1 MLEVRDISVIY
12 GKHVAINSVSLDVG
26 EGEMVA
32 ILGAN
37 GAGKSSLLGAIGG
50 RIKPAGG
57 QVLYQGRDIL
67 ALQPH
72 EVVEQGIVIVP
83 EGRGIFPLL
92 SVAENLRL
100 GALPKRAHKSAK
112 ENLDLVL
119 ALFPRL
125 AERQTQLAGTM
136 SGGEQQMV
144 AIGRAIMS
152 APELLL
158 LDEPSL
164 GLAPIVAQE
173 VFAALAKIR
182 NTGMTIVIVE
192 QNARATLAL
201 ADRAYLIETGSITG
215 SGTAS
220 DLRNDPAVIRAFLGG
235 TQNSTT
241 RQSTMKNLELYIDGN
256 TSLHPTMRHLSGRTR
271 SPERP

>member
-1 MLEVRDISVIY
+1 MLEVRQISVIY
-12 GKHVAINSVSLDVG
+12 GKHVAINSISLDVNK
-26 EGEMVA
+26 GEMVA

-57 QVLYQGRDIL
+57 QVLHQGRDIL
-67 ALQPH
+67 ALKPH
-72 EVVEQGIVIVP
+72 EVVEHGIVIVP

-92 SVAENLRL
+92 TVAENLKL
-100 GALPKRAHKSAK
+100 GALPKRAHATAMT
-112 ENLDLVL
+112 NLDFVL
-119 ALFPRL
+119 SMFPRL
-125 AERQTQLAGTM
+125 AERQSQLAGSM

-152 APELLL
+152 APDLLL

-182 NTGMTIVIVE
+182 QTGMTIVIVE

-201 ADRAYLIETGSITG
+201 ADRAYLIETGLITG

-220 DLRNDPAVIRAFLGG
+220 ELRNDPAVIRAFLGG
-235 TQNSTT
+235 PEDSKT
-241 RQSTMKNLELYIDGN
+241 R
-256 TSLHPTMRHLSGRTR
+256 
-271 SPERP
+271 